1 MHSLCHWKRHNVRE
15 RIKVLNIIIMMK
27 SDKMLTILITMA
39 QKFEHKSDDIKIQ
52 VTNKRIMKSIKILH
66 MAHH

>member
-39 QKFEHKSDDIKIQ
+39 QKFGHKSDDIKN
-52 VTNKRIMKSIKILH
+52 TSDK
-66 MAHH
+66 